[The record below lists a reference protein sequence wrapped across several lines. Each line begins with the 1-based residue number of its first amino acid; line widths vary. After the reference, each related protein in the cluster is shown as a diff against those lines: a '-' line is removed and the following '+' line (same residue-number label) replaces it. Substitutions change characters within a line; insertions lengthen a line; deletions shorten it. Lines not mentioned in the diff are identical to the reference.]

1 ESIAASDPVAPI
13 AIPMSEAASAG
24 ASLMPSPIIATEP
37 FLVSSAIAAALSS
50 GRSSART
57 SSIPARFARALAVR
71 ACAGVG
77 VVPSWPAGAG
87 VVSGEHGHLEA
98 LGSEGAHDFGDLGA
112 QLVTHADRG
121 DRLPLAVHD
130 HDGHALLL

>member
-1 ESIAASDPVAPI
+1 MACEGNIGRLDRGIRSGRAHRDTDV
-13 AIPMSEAASAG
+13 G
-24 ASLMPSPIIATEP
+24 GGQRRASLMPSPIIATEP

-50 GRSSART
+50 GAAR
-57 SSIPARFARALAVR
+57 RAHPRYRPVCQR
-71 ACAGVG
+71 PC
-77 VVPSWPAGAG
+77 GAG